1 MVFMNKYLWLKNVW
15 LVLVKFRFRYCGM
28 IKTTLF
34 WSSRD
39 WGWLLKFSSAMQAH
53 VHYLHVPTE
62 VLDIVFFLTPEQPFA
77 AGGQQAH
84 VHWYDKC

>member
-1 MVFMNKYLWLKNVW
+1 
-15 LVLVKFRFRYCGM
+15 
-28 IKTTLF
+28 
-34 WSSRD
+34 
-39 WGWLLKFSSAMQAH
+39 MQAH

-62 VLDIVFFLTPEQPFA
+62 VLDIVFFLTPVQPFA